1 MQRDQKPWIRPWRVD
16 FVGILKRVPVLPVSP
31 FEQSLIWEDAMK
43 YGFSSAGGGSRYTQT
58 LNMLEVGSRI
68 WVNVPRIVSAAVH
81 AEV

>member
-31 FEQSLIWEDAMK
+31 FEDAMK